1 MNHINTDHPGFAALS
16 ARLTGRDEDELRATG
31 LVRLY
36 HDATLERVG
45 REAVGRFLDD
55 LDAAGGDPDA
65 LVDPESR
72 GIARAIVQLW
82 RTGVWPP

>member
-1 MNHINTDHPGFAALS
+1 MNFPNADHPGFVALS
-16 ARLTGRDEDELRATG
+16 ARLTGQDEDELRASG

-36 HDATLERVG
+36 HDTTLERVG

-65 LVDPESR
+65 LADPESR
-72 GIARAIVQLW
+72 GIARGIVHLW
-82 RTGVWPP
+82 RTGVWPL